1 MSTKTIDYKFTDK
14 IQDFGEKI
22 EGAKKDTWQSK
33 LGNVNLES
41 ITEKKNM
48 VIDNIIPKPDYK
60 ELVSSGVDNNDAAY
74 IFVAREEVKRLLRK
88 YKKRTLDSIKTD
100 IQPILD
106 AMKTITKS
114 GEIKKYFEAVQG
126 GETIKKKVKLLTTLG
141 FPTVDVSPNI
151 FSYDIKDFGKYFIVK
166 GRYIISKNYDSFEDA
181 AIALSLI
188 MNKRNESEKSE
199 KLKVYS
205 WKSNASNWIIGKKIG
220 AGKYIEIKSGFKTSK
235 DANQYLKE
243 NSEELV
249 EQLQKLK
256 QIPDER
262 RAENRERLGKDHTGG
277 KDVTPETF
285 QEKFGFRGVQ
295 FGNYVE
301 GAKRQIDLNESF
313 NALVDL
319 ANILNIPTEAIS
331 LNGELG
337 LAFGARGSGM
347 FSAHYEPGQIVIN
360 LTKKRGAGS
369 LAHEWFHAI
378 DNYFGKQLGSTNYIT
393 NNPTGTID
401 PQPGGIYSEKNP
413 VPINYNQARKEAVD
427 AFKNLT
433 DTVKQKTG
441 LQARGKN
448 LDNRKTKD
456 YWGTIIEIG
465 ARSFESYVVDRLEA
479 EGIQNDFLAN
489 FKTTSE
495 YVRDTDVNLDVEN
508 DYPYP
513 LESERKVINEA
524 FDNLFQTLET
534 KQTEKGTALY

>member
-1 MSTKTIDYKFTDK
+1 MINKIINYKFTDK

-33 LGNVNLES
+33 LGNVDLES

-60 ELVSSGVDNNDAAY
+60 ELVSSGVDKNDAAY

-88 YKKRTLDSIKTD
+88 YKKRTLDSIKTE

-151 FSYDIKDFGKYFIVK
+151 FSYEIIESTDNINKDFVKYFIVK
-166 GRYIISKNYDSFEDA
+166 GRYIISKKYDSFEDA
-181 AIALSLI
+181 AIFLSLI
-188 MNKRNESEKSE
+188 MNKKNESGKSE

-256 QIPDER
+256 EIPDER

-277 KDVTPETF
+277 KNVTPEKF

-313 NALVDL
+313 NALVDI

-337 LAFGARGSGM
+337 LAFGARGSGKY
-347 FSAHYEPGQIVIN
+347 SAHYEPGQIVIN
-360 LTKKRGAGS
+360 LTKKRGAGA
-369 LAHEWFHAI
+369 LAHEWFHAL
-378 DNYFGKQLGSTNYIT
+378 DNYFGRLLGVSKFDTRGFIT
-393 NNPTGTID
+393 QRPLGIIKNNDEGTL
-401 PQPGGIYSEKNP
+401 QYGETREESVK
-413 VPINYNQARKEAVD
+413 
-427 AFKNLT
+427 AFKKLVDIIDKT
-433 DTVKQKTG
+433 DLKKRS
-441 LQARGKN
+441 AK
-448 LDNRKTKD
+448 LDKLRSKP
-456 YWGTIIEIG
+456 YWATIIELA
-465 ARSFESYVVDRLEA
+465 ARTFETYVIDRLEA
-479 EGIQNDFLAN
+479 QGVQNDYLAN
-489 FKTTSE
+489 IKDFQE
-495 YVRDTDVNLDVEN
+495 WGAGEARE

-534 KQTEKGTALY
+534 KQTDKCTALY